1 MEEDLNIDMN
11 APIGSYLDPIR
22 EMTGEQLKQQDE
34 EEKAAEEAK
43 AAEPQ
48 GLELVVS
55 ETSEVVAHRQLR
67 ALVTLLNWQV
77 TRSKLVSTR
86 CSVVLLTTPRTL
98 SALSM

>member
-48 GLELVVS
+48 GLGLVVS
-55 ETSEVVAHRQLR
+55 ETGAAIRGGGAQAVE
-67 ALVTLLNWQV
+67 
-77 TRSKLVSTR
+77 
-86 CSVVLLTTPRTL
+86 SVGDFAELAGDTFKTGFN
-98 SALSM
+98 